1 MATLVGDAA
10 TMQGKYVV
18 LDTTVGSTRSVIVP
32 QLSGHQGDAGRIIY
46 LAVKDGTTPHNMDGQ
61 KLVLKAK
68 DATGTPKVSDT
79 MTAIDSSAGGLVQF
93 TVPAQ
98 FYQAD
103 GPYSTAYFEL
113 RSTSSDTV
121 ISTINVSFEVLES
134 ATIMTTGQSQ
144 IYNNE
149 MSNTMESV
157 NASINNQLQV
167 LQEQVSN
174 AAALAKTAQA
184 SLDALIAAAKA
195 NSFAALAGDNKFT
208 GNNTFSGTTTI
219 NNLNSP
225 TLDSLKST
233 LINNI
238 NSVSNSVSNQLS
250 GKLKVEDAWTRNY
263 TLGGAFNAPSGG
275 TNQFALSRYKIMD
288 GLVIITG
295 RGDLVINS
303 ANEYY
308 EGTITLPWVV
318 DNADTAFAQMYWNDA
333 NGASSYAL
341 PHLGVR
347 SNQIGI
353 SMKGARTN
361 QTVRLSLIIFTQDY

>member
-18 LDTTVGSTRSVIVP
+18 LDTTVGSTRSVTVP

-46 LAVKDGTTPHNMDGQ
+46 LAVKDGTMPHNMDGQ

-68 DATGTPKVSDT
+68 DASGTPKVSDT
-79 MTAIDSSAGGLVQF
+79 MTAVDSSAGGLVQF

-103 GPYSTAYFEL
+103 GPYNTAYFEL
-113 RSTSSDTV
+113 KSTSDDMV

-134 ATIMTTGQSQ
+134 ATIMTTGQSEV
-144 IYNNE
+144 YNNE
-149 MSNTMESV
+149 MGNKMDEVNT
-157 NASINNQLQV
+157 SITNQLKA
-167 LQEQVSN
+167 LQEQIDTASTLV
-174 AAALAKTAQA
+174 KTAQA
-184 SLDALIAAAKA
+184 SLEAVSAAAKA
-195 NSFAALAGDNKFT
+195 NSFATLTGDNNFT
-208 GNNTFSGTTTI
+208 GNNNFSGTTTI

-233 LINNI
+233 LTNNI
-238 NSVSNSVSNQLS
+238 NAVSNSVSSQLS
-250 GKLKVEDAWTRNY
+250 GKLNIEDAWTRNY

-275 TNQFALSRYKIMD
+275 TNQFALSRFKIMD

-303 ANEYY
+303 ASEYY
-308 EGTITLPWVV
+308 EGSITLPWVV
-318 DNADTAFAQMYWNDA
+318 DNADTAFAQVYWNDA

-341 PHLGVR
+341 PHLGTR

-361 QTVRLSLIIFTQDY
+361 QTVRLSLLIFTQDY

>member
-1 MATLVGDAA
+1 MATLVGDDDN
-10 TMQGKYVV
+10 MKGKYVV
-18 LDTTVGSTRSVIVP
+18 LDTTVSSTRSVAVP
-32 QLSGHQGDAGRIIY
+32 QLSGHQGDAGRVVY
-46 LAVKDGTTPHNMDGQ
+46 LAVQDGKVPHNMDGQ

-68 DATGTPKVSDT
+68 DASGTPKVSDT
-79 MTAIDSSAGGLVQF
+79 MTAVISSSGGLVEF
-93 TVPAQ
+93 TVPSQ

-134 ATIMTTGQSQ
+134 ATIMTTGQSEV
-144 IYNNE
+144 YNSE

-157 NASINNQLQV
+157 NASINSQLKA
-167 LQEQVSN
+167 LQEQVDTAST
-174 AAALAKTAQA
+174 LAKTAQA
-184 SLDALIAAAKA
+184 SLDAVSAAAKA
-195 NSFAALAGDNKFT
+195 GQFSSLSGNNNFT
-208 GNNTFSGTTTI
+208 GNNTFGGATTI
-219 NNLNSP
+219 NDLSSP
-225 TLDSLKST
+225 ALDSLKST
-233 LINNI
+233 LTNNI
-238 NSVSNSVSNQLS
+238 NAVSNSVSSQLA
-250 GKLKVEDAWTRNY
+250 GKLQVSDSWTRNY
-263 TLGGAFNAPSGG
+263 TLGGAFTAPSGG

-288 GLVIITG
+288 GLSIITG

-318 DNADTAFAQMYWNDA
+318 DNADTAFAQVYWNDA

-341 PHLGVR
+341 PHLGAR
-347 SNQIGI
+347 SNQVGI

-361 QTVRLSLIIFTQDY
+361 QTVRLSLVIFTQDY

>member
-10 TMQGKYVV
+10 TLQGKYVV

-32 QLSGHQGDAGRIIY
+32 QLSGHQGDAGRIVY

-68 DATGTPKVSDT
+68 DASGTPKVSDT
-79 MTAIDSSAGGLVQF
+79 MTAVDSSAGGLVQF

-134 ATIMTTGQSQ
+134 ATIMTTGQSEV
-144 IYNNE
+144 YNNA
-149 MSNTMESV
+149 MSNAMESV

-167 LQEQVSN
+167 LQDQVSN
-174 AAALAKTAQA
+174 AAALAKTAQS
-184 SLDALIAAAKA
+184 SLDALTAAAKA
-195 NSFAALAGDNKFT
+195 NSFATLTGDNT
-208 GNNTFSGTTTI
+208 YSGNNTFNGKTTI
-219 NNLNSP
+219 NDLSSP

-233 LINNI
+233 LTNNM
-238 NSVSNSVSNQLS
+238 NAVSNSINSQLS
-250 GKLKVEDAWTRNY
+250 GKLQVADSWTRNY

-303 ANEYY
+303 ASEYY
-308 EGTITLPWVV
+308 EGNITLPWVV
-318 DNADTAFAQMYWNDA
+318 DNADTAFCQMYWNDA

-341 PHLGVR
+341 PHLGTR

-361 QTVRLSLIIFTQDY
+361 QTVWLSLVIFTQDY

>member
-1 MATLVGDAA
+1 MATLVGDPA
-10 TMQGKYVV
+10 TPQGKYVV

-32 QLSGHQGDAGRIIY
+32 QLSGHQGDAGRIVY
-46 LAVKDGTTPHNMDGQ
+46 LAIKDGTTPHNMDGQ

-68 DATGTPKVSDT
+68 DASGTPKVSDT
-79 MTAIDSSAGGLVQF
+79 MTAVDSSAGGLVQF

-149 MSNTMESV
+149 MSNAMESI

-167 LQEQVSN
+167 LQDQVSN
-174 AAALAKTAQA
+174 AAALAKTAQS
-184 SLDALIAAAKA
+184 SLDALTAAAKA
-195 NSFAALAGDNKFT
+195 NSFAALSGDNKFT
-208 GNNTFSGTTTI
+208 GNNNFSGTTTI
-219 NNLNSP
+219 DNLSSP
-225 TLDSLKST
+225 TIDSLKNT
-233 LINNI
+233 LTNNI
-238 NSVSNSVSNQLS
+238 NSVSNSVSSQLS
-250 GKLKVEDAWTRNY
+250 GKLQVADSWTRNY
-263 TLGGAFNAPSGG
+263 TLGGAFTAPEGG

-288 GLVIITG
+288 GLSIITG
-295 RGDLVINS
+295 RGDLVVNS
-303 ANEYY
+303 SNEYY

-318 DNADTAFAQMYWNDA
+318 DNADTAFTQVYWNDA
-333 NGASSYAL
+333 NTASSYAV
-341 PHLGVR
+341 PRLGTR
-347 SNQIGI
+347 SRDLAIA
-353 SMKGARTN
+353 MKGARTN
-361 QTVRLSLIIFTQDY
+361 HTIRLSLVIFTQDY

>member
-18 LDTTVGSTRSVIVP
+18 LDTTVDSTSSVIVP

-79 MTAIDSSAGGLVQF
+79 MTAVDSSAGGLVQF

-134 ATIMTTGQSQ
+134 ATIMTIGQSQ
-144 IYNNE
+144 IYNNA

-157 NASINNQLQV
+157 NASISNQLQV
-167 LQEQVSN
+167 LQDQVSN
-174 AAALAKTAQA
+174 AATLAKTAQS
-184 SLDALIAAAKA
+184 SLDALTAAAKA
-195 NSFAALAGDNKFT
+195 NSFPILSVANTFT
-208 GNNTFSGTTTI
+208 GNNTFNGTTTI
-219 NNLNSP
+219 ENLVSP
-225 TLDSLKST
+225 TLDSLEST
-233 LINNI
+233 LTNNI
-238 NSVSNSVSNQLS
+238 NAVSNSISAQLS
-250 GKLKVEDAWTRNY
+250 GKLNVEESWTRNY
-263 TLGGAFNAPSGG
+263 TLGGAFSAPSAG

-303 ANEYY
+303 TDDYY
-308 EGTITLPWVV
+308 EGSITLPWVV
-318 DNADTAFAQMYWNDA
+318 DNADTAFAQVYWNNA

-341 PHLGVR
+341 PHLGTK
-347 SNQIGI
+347 SNQVGI
-353 SMKGARTN
+353 SMKGALTN
-361 QTVRLSLIIFTQDY
+361 QTVRLSLVIFTQDY

>member
-18 LDTTVGSTRSVIVP
+18 LDTTVGSTSSVIVP

-79 MTAIDSSAGGLVQF
+79 MTAVDSSAGGLVQF

-113 RSTSSDTV
+113 RSTTTDTV

-134 ATIMTTGQSQ
+134 ATIMTTGQSEV
-144 IYNNE
+144 YNNA
-149 MSNTMESV
+149 MSNAMESV

-167 LQEQVSN
+167 LQDQVSN
-174 AAALAKTAQA
+174 AAALAKTAQS
-184 SLDALIAAAKA
+184 SLDALTAAAKA
-195 NSFAALAGDNKFT
+195 NSFAALAGNNEFT
-208 GNNTFSGTTTI
+208 GNNNFDGTTTI
-219 NNLNSP
+219 KNLSSP
-225 TLDSLKST
+225 TIDNLKST
-233 LINNI
+233 LTNNI
-238 NSVSNSVSNQLS
+238 NAVSGSVSNQLS
-250 GKLKVEDAWTRNY
+250 GKLNVEDAWTRNY
-263 TLGGAFNAPSGG
+263 TLGGALTAPQGG

-288 GLVIITG
+288 GLSIITG
-295 RGDLVINS
+295 RGDLVVNS

-318 DNADTAFAQMYWNDA
+318 DNADTAFVQVYWNDA
-333 NGASSYAL
+333 NTASSYAV
-341 PHLGVR
+341 PRLGTMSR
-347 SNQIGI
+347 DLAIA
-353 SMKGARTN
+353 MKGARTN
-361 QTVRLSLIIFTQDY
+361 HTIRLSLVIITRDY

>member
-18 LDTTVGSTRSVIVP
+18 LDTTVGSTRSVAVP

-46 LAVKDGTTPHNMDGQ
+46 LAIKDGTTPHNMDGQ

-68 DATGTPKVSDT
+68 DASGTPKVSDT
-79 MTAIDSSAGGLVQF
+79 MTAVDSSAGGLVQF
-93 TVPAQ
+93 TVPSQ

-113 RSTSSDTV
+113 KSTSDDTV

-134 ATIMTTGQSQ
+134 ATIMTTGQSEV
-144 IYNNE
+144 YNNE
-149 MSNTMESV
+149 MGNTMESV
-157 NASINNQLQV
+157 NASITNQLKV
-167 LQEQVSN
+167 LQEQVDTAST
-174 AAALAKTAQA
+174 LAKTAQA
-184 SLDALIAAAKA
+184 SLDAVSAAAKA
-195 NSFAALAGDNKFT
+195 NSFATLTGDNKFT
-208 GNNTFSGTTTI
+208 GNNDLGGNTTI
-219 NNLNSP
+219 ENLSSP

-233 LINNI
+233 LTNNI
-238 NSVSNSVSNQLS
+238 NAVSNSVSNQLS
-250 GKLKVEDAWTRNY
+250 GKLNVEDSWTRNY
-263 TLGGAFNAPSGG
+263 TLGGAFTAPSGG

-288 GLVIITG
+288 GLSIITG
-295 RGDLVINS
+295 RGNLVVNS
-303 ANEYY
+303 SNEYY
-308 EGTITLPWVV
+308 EGSITLPWVV
-318 DNADTAFAQMYWNDA
+318 DNADTAFAQVYWNDA

-361 QTVRLSLIIFTQDY
+361 WTIRLSLIIFTQDY

>member
-1 MATLVGDAA
+1 MATLVGEPA
-10 TMQGKYVV
+10 TPQGKYAV
-18 LDTTVGSTRSVIVP
+18 LDTTVSSTRSVIIP
-32 QLSGHQGDAGRIIY
+32 QLSGHQGDAGRIVY
-46 LAVKDGTTPHNMDGQ
+46 LAIKDGNTPHNMDGQ

-68 DATGTPKVSDT
+68 DASGTPKVSDT
-79 MTAIDSSAGGLVQF
+79 MTAVDSSAGGLVQF
-93 TVPAQ
+93 TVPSQ

-103 GPYSTAYFEL
+103 GPYNTAYFEL
-113 RSTSSDTV
+113 RYTSSDTV

-134 ATIMTTGQSQ
+134 ATIMTTGQSEV
-144 IYNNE
+144 YNNE
-149 MSNTMESV
+149 MSKTMESV

-167 LQEQVSN
+167 LQNQVSN
-174 AAALAKTAQA
+174 AAALAKTAQS
-184 SLDALIAAAKA
+184 SLDALTAAAKA
-195 NSFAALAGDNKFT
+195 NSFAALSGDNKFT
-208 GNNTFSGTTTI
+208 GNNNFSGTTTI
-219 NNLNSP
+219 DNLSSP
-225 TLDSLKST
+225 TIDSLKST
-233 LINNI
+233 LTNNI
-238 NSVSNSVSNQLS
+238 NSVSNSVSSQLS
-250 GKLKVEDAWTRNY
+250 GKLQVADSWTRNY

-288 GLVIITG
+288 GLSIITG

-303 ANEYY
+303 ASEYY

-318 DNADTAFAQMYWNDA
+318 DNADTAFAQVYWNDA

-361 QTVRLSLIIFTQDY
+361 QTVRLSLIIFTKDY

>member
-18 LDTTVGSTRSVIVP
+18 LDTTVGSTSSVIVP

-79 MTAIDSSAGGLVQF
+79 MTAVDSSAGGLVQF

-113 RSTSSDTV
+113 RSTTTDTV

-149 MSNTMESV
+149 MNNTMESI

-167 LQEQVSN
+167 LQDQVSN
-174 AAALAKTAQA
+174 AATLAKTAQS
-184 SLDALIAAAKA
+184 SLDALVAAAKA
-195 NSFAALAGDNKFT
+195 NSFAALAGDNNFT

-233 LINNI
+233 LTNNI
-238 NSVSNSVSNQLS
+238 NAVSNSVSSQLS
-250 GKLKVEDAWTRNY
+250 GKLNVEDSWTRNY

-303 ANEYY
+303 ASEYY
-308 EGTITLPWVV
+308 EGSITLPWVV

-341 PHLGVR
+341 PHLGTR

-361 QTVRLSLIIFTQDY
+361 QTVRLSLIIFTKDY

>member
-1 MATLVGDAA
+1 MATLVGSDAN
-10 TMQGKYVV
+10 MQGKYVV

-32 QLSGHQGDAGRIIY
+32 QLSGHQGDAGRIVY

-68 DATGTPKVSDT
+68 DASGTPKVSDT
-79 MTAIDSSAGGLVQF
+79 MTAVDSSAGGLVQF

-134 ATIMTTGQSQ
+134 ATIMTTGQSEV
-144 IYNNE
+144 YNNE

-157 NASINNQLQV
+157 NASINNQLQA
-167 LQEQVSN
+167 LQTQVSN
-174 AAALAKTAQA
+174 AAALAKTAQS
-184 SLDALIAAAKA
+184 SLDALTAAAKA
-195 NSFAALAGDNKFT
+195 NSFAALAGDNQFT
-208 GNNTFSGTTTI
+208 GNNTFNGTTTI
-219 NNLNSP
+219 NNLSSP
-225 TLDSLKST
+225 TIDSLKNT
-233 LINNI
+233 LTNNI
-238 NSVSNSVSNQLS
+238 NSVSNSVSSQLS
-250 GKLKVEDAWTRNY
+250 GKLQVADSWTRNY
-263 TLGGAFNAPSGG
+263 TLGGAFTAPQGG

-303 ANEYY
+303 ASEYY

-318 DNADTAFAQMYWNDA
+318 DNADTAFAQVYWNDA

-341 PHLGVR
+341 PHLGAR

>member
-18 LDTTVGSTRSVIVP
+18 LDTTVGSTRSVAVP

-46 LAVKDGTTPHNMDGQ
+46 LAIKDGTTPHNMDGQ

-68 DATGTPKVSDT
+68 DASGTPKVSDT
-79 MTAIDSSAGGLVQF
+79 MTAVDSSAGGLVQF

-103 GPYSTAYFEL
+103 GPYNTAYFEL
-113 RSTSSDTV
+113 KSTSDDTV

-134 ATIMTTGQSQ
+134 ATIMTTGQSEV
-144 IYNNE
+144 YNNE
-149 MSNTMESV
+149 MGNTMESV
-157 NASINNQLQV
+157 NASITNQLKA
-167 LQEQVSN
+167 LQEQVDTAST
-174 AAALAKTAQA
+174 LAKTAQA
-184 SLDALIAAAKA
+184 SLDAITAAAKA
-195 NSFAALAGDNKFT
+195 NSFATLSGDNKFT
-208 GNNTFSGTTTI
+208 GNNDFGGTTTI
-219 NNLNSP
+219 ENLSSP

-233 LINNI
+233 LTNNI
-238 NSVSNSVSNQLS
+238 NAVSNSVSSQLS
-250 GKLKVEDAWTRNY
+250 GKLNVEDSWTRNY

-303 ANEYY
+303 ASEYY
-308 EGTITLPWVV
+308 EGSITLPWVV
-318 DNADTAFAQMYWNDA
+318 DNADTAFAQVYWNDA

-341 PHLGVR
+341 PHLGTR

-361 QTVRLSLIIFTQDY
+361 QTVRLSLIIFTKDY

>member
-1 MATLVGDAA
+1 MATLVGSDAN
-10 TMQGKYVV
+10 MQGKYVV
-18 LDTTVGSTRSVIVP
+18 LDTTVGSTRSVAVP
-32 QLSGHQGDAGRIIY
+32 QLSGHQGDAGRIVY
-46 LAVKDGTTPHNMDGQ
+46 LAVKDGTAPHNMDGQ

-68 DATGTPKVSDT
+68 DASGTPKVSDT
-79 MTAIDSSAGGLVQF
+79 MTAVDSSAGGLVQF

-113 RSTSSDTV
+113 RSTTTDTV

-134 ATIMTTGQSQ
+134 ATIMTTGQSEV
-144 IYNNE
+144 YNNE
-149 MSNTMESV
+149 MSNAMESI

-167 LQEQVSN
+167 LQDQVSN
-174 AAALAKTAQA
+174 AAALAKTAQS
-184 SLDALIAAAKA
+184 SLDALTAAAKA
-195 NSFAALAGDNKFT
+195 NSFAAVSGDNKFT

-219 NNLNSP
+219 ENLSSP
-225 TLDSLKST
+225 TIDSLKNT
-233 LINNI
+233 LTNNI
-238 NSVSNSVSNQLS
+238 NAVSGSISNQLS
-250 GKLKVEDAWTRNY
+250 GKLNVEDAWTRNY
-263 TLGGAFNAPSGG
+263 TLGGAFTAPSGG

-303 ANEYY
+303 SNEYY
-308 EGTITLPWVV
+308 EGSITLPWVV
-318 DNADTAFAQMYWNDA
+318 DNADTAFAQVYWNDA

>member
-18 LDTTVGSTRSVIVP
+18 LDTTVGSTRSVAVP
-32 QLSGHQGDAGRIIY
+32 QLSGHQGDNGRIIY
-46 LAVKDGTTPHNMDGQ
+46 LAIKDGTTPHNMDGQ

-68 DATGTPKVSDT
+68 DASGTPKVSDT
-79 MTAIDSSAGGLVQF
+79 MTAVDSSAGGLVQF

-103 GPYSTAYFEL
+103 GPYNTAYFEL
-113 RSTSSDTV
+113 RSTTTDTV

-134 ATIMTTGQSQ
+134 ATIMTTGQSE

-149 MSNTMESV
+149 IGNKMESV
-157 NASINNQLQV
+157 NASINNQLKI
-167 LQEQVSN
+167 LQDQVSN
-174 AAALAKTAQA
+174 AAALAKTAQS
-184 SLDALIAAAKA
+184 SLDALVAAAKA

-208 GNNTFSGTTTI
+208 GNNNFGGTTTI
-219 NNLNSP
+219 EKLLSP
-225 TLDSLKST
+225 TIDNLKST
-233 LINNI
+233 LTNNI
-238 NSVSNSVSNQLS
+238 NAVSNSVSSQLS
-250 GKLKVEDAWTRNY
+250 GKLNVEDSWTRNY

-295 RGDLVINS
+295 RGNLVINS

>member
-1 MATLVGDAA
+1 MTTLVGDPA
-10 TMQGKYVV
+10 TPQGKYVV

-32 QLSGHQGDAGRIIY
+32 QLSGHQGDAGRIVY
-46 LAVKDGTTPHNMDGQ
+46 LAIKDGTTPHNMDGQ

-68 DATGTPKVSDT
+68 DASGTPKVSDT
-79 MTAIDSSAGGLVQF
+79 MTAVDSSAGGLVQF

-134 ATIMTTGQSQ
+134 ATIMTTGQSE
-144 IYNNE
+144 IYNNA

-157 NASINNQLQV
+157 NASINSQLQI
-167 LQEQVSN
+167 LQNQVSN
-174 AAALAKTAQA
+174 AAALAKTAQS
-184 SLDALIAAAKA
+184 SLDALTAAAKA
-195 NSFAALAGDNKFT
+195 NSFAALSGDNKFT
-208 GNNTFSGTTTI
+208 GNNNFGGTTTI
-219 NNLNSP
+219 DNLSSP
-225 TLDSLKST
+225 TIDSLKNMLT
-233 LINNI
+233 NNI
-238 NSVSNSVSNQLS
+238 NSVSNSVSSQLS
-250 GKLKVEDAWTRNY
+250 GKLQVADSWTRNY
-263 TLGGAFNAPSGG
+263 TLGGAFNAPQGG

-303 ANEYY
+303 ASEYY

-318 DNADTAFAQMYWNDA
+318 DNADTAFAQVYWNDA

-341 PHLGVR
+341 PHLGAR

>member
-10 TMQGKYVV
+10 TPQGKYVV

-32 QLSGHQGDAGRIIY
+32 QLSGHQGDAGRIVY
-46 LAVKDGTTPHNMDGQ
+46 LAIKDGTTPHNMDGQ

-79 MTAIDSSAGGLVQF
+79 MTAVDSSAGGLVQF

-149 MSNTMESV
+149 MNNAMESI

-167 LQEQVSN
+167 LQDQVSN

-184 SLDALIAAAKA
+184 SLDALVAAAKA

-208 GNNTFSGTTTI
+208 GNNNFSGTTTI
-219 NNLNSP
+219 KNLNSP
-225 TLDSLKST
+225 TLDSLKSMLT
-233 LINNI
+233 NNI
-238 NSVSNSVSNQLS
+238 NAVSNSVSSQLS
-250 GKLKVEDAWTRNY
+250 GKLNVEDSWTRNY

-303 ANEYY
+303 ASEYY

-318 DNADTAFAQMYWNDA
+318 DNADTAFAQVYWNDA

-341 PHLGVR
+341 PRLGTR
-347 SNQIGI
+347 SNQISI

-361 QTVRLSLIIFTQDY
+361 QTVRLSLVIFTQDY

>member
-1 MATLVGDAA
+1 MANLVGDAA
-10 TMQGKYVV
+10 TLQGKYVV

-32 QLSGHQGDAGRIIY
+32 QLSGHQGDAGRIVY

-68 DATGTPKVSDT
+68 DASGTPKVSDT
-79 MTAIDSSAGGLVQF
+79 MTAVDSSAGGLVQF

-134 ATIMTTGQSQ
+134 ATIMTTGQSEV
-144 IYNNE
+144 YNNE
-149 MSNTMESV
+149 MSKTMESV
-157 NASINNQLQV
+157 NASINSQLQI
-167 LQEQVSN
+167 LQNQVSN
-174 AAALAKTAQA
+174 AAALAKTAQS
-184 SLDALIAAAKA
+184 SLDALTAAAKA
-195 NSFAALAGDNKFT
+195 NSFAALSGDNKFT
-208 GNNTFSGTTTI
+208 GNNNFSGTTTI
-219 NNLNSP
+219 DNLSSP
-225 TLDSLKST
+225 TIDSLKNT
-233 LINNI
+233 LTNNI
-238 NSVSNSVSNQLS
+238 NAVSKSVSDQLS
-250 GKLKVEDAWTRNY
+250 GKLNVEDSWTRNY

-303 ANEYY
+303 ASEYY

-318 DNADTAFAQMYWNDA
+318 DNADTAFAQVYWNDA

-341 PHLGVR
+341 PHLGAR

>member
-1 MATLVGDAA
+1 MATLVGDPA
-10 TMQGKYVV
+10 TPQGKYVV

-32 QLSGHQGDAGRIIY
+32 QLSGHQGDAGRIVY
-46 LAVKDGTTPHNMDGQ
+46 LAIKDGTTPHNMDGQ

-79 MTAIDSSAGGLVQF
+79 MTAVDSSAGGLVQF

-134 ATIMTTGQSQ
+134 ATIMTTGQSR

-167 LQEQVSN
+167 LQDQVSN

-184 SLDALIAAAKA
+184 SLDALTAAANA
-195 NSFAALAGDNKFT
+195 NSFPILSVANTFT
-208 GNNTFSGTTTI
+208 GNNTFNGTTTI
-219 NNLNSP
+219 ENLVSP
-225 TLDSLKST
+225 TLDSLQST
-233 LINNI
+233 MTNNI
-238 NSVSNSVSNQLS
+238 NAVSNSISAQLS
-250 GKLKVEDAWTRNY
+250 GKLNVEESWTRNY
-263 TLGGAFNAPSGG
+263 TLGGAFSAPSAG

-303 ANEYY
+303 TDDYY
-308 EGTITLPWVV
+308 EGSITLPWVV
-318 DNADTAFAQMYWNDA
+318 DNADTAFAQVYWNNA

-341 PHLGVR
+341 PHLGTK
-347 SNQIGI
+347 SNQVGI
-353 SMKGARTN
+353 SMKGALTN
-361 QTVRLSLIIFTQDY
+361 QTVRLSLVIFTQDY

>member
-10 TMQGKYVV
+10 TLQGKYVV

-32 QLSGHQGDAGRIIY
+32 QLSGHQGDAGRIVY

-68 DATGTPKVSDT
+68 DASGTPKVSDT

-134 ATIMTTGQSQ
+134 ATIMTTGQSEV
-144 IYNNE
+144 YNNE

-157 NASINNQLQV
+157 NTSINNQLQA
-167 LQEQVSN
+167 LQAQVSN
-174 AAALAKTAQA
+174 AAALAKTAQS
-184 SLDALIAAAKA
+184 SLDALTAAAKA
-195 NSFAALAGDNKFT
+195 NSFAALSGDNKFT
-208 GNNTFSGTTTI
+208 GNNSFGGTTTI
-219 NNLNSP
+219 DNLSSP
-225 TLDSLKST
+225 TIDSLKNT
-233 LINNI
+233 LTNNI
-238 NSVSNSVSNQLS
+238 NSVSNSVSSQLS
-250 GKLKVEDAWTRNY
+250 GKLQVADSWTRNY
-263 TLGGAFNAPSGG
+263 TLGGAFTAPQGG

-288 GLVIITG
+288 GLSIITG

-303 ANEYY
+303 ASEFY

-318 DNADTAFAQMYWNDA
+318 DNADTAFAQVYWNDA

-341 PHLGVR
+341 PHLGAR

>member
-18 LDTTVGSTRSVIVP
+18 LDTTVGSTSSVIVP

-79 MTAIDSSAGGLVQF
+79 MTAVDSSAGGLVQF

-113 RSTSSDTV
+113 RSTTTDTV

-134 ATIMTTGQSQ
+134 ATIMTTGQSE
-144 IYNNE
+144 IYSNA

-157 NASINNQLQV
+157 NASISNQLQT
-167 LQEQVSN
+167 LQDQVSN
-174 AAALAKTAQA
+174 AATLAKAAQS
-184 SLDALIAAAKA
+184 SLDALTAAAKA
-195 NSFAALAGDNKFT
+195 NSFAALSGDNKFT
-208 GNNTFSGTTTI
+208 GNNNFGGTTTI
-219 NNLNSP
+219 DNLSSP
-225 TLDSLKST
+225 TIGSLKNT
-233 LINNI
+233 LTNNI
-238 NSVSNSVSNQLS
+238 NAVSKSVSSQLS
-250 GKLKVEDAWTRNY
+250 GKLQVADSWTRNY

-275 TNQFALSRYKIMD
+275 TNQFAL
-288 GLVIITG
+288 
-295 RGDLVINS
+295 
-303 ANEYY
+303 
-308 EGTITLPWVV
+308 
-318 DNADTAFAQMYWNDA
+318 
-333 NGASSYAL
+333 
-341 PHLGVR
+341 
-347 SNQIGI
+347 
-353 SMKGARTN
+353 
-361 QTVRLSLIIFTQDY
+361 LS

>member
-1 MATLVGDAA
+1 METLVGDVA

-18 LDTTVGSTRSVIVP
+18 LDTTVGSTRSVAVP
-32 QLSGHQGDAGRIIY
+32 QLSGHQGDAGRVIY
-46 LAVKDGTTPHNMDGQ
+46 LAIKDGTTPHNMDGQ

-68 DATGTPKVSDT
+68 DASGTPKVSDT
-79 MTAIDSSAGGLVQF
+79 MIAVDSSAGGLVQF
-93 TVPAQ
+93 TVPSQ

-103 GPYSTAYFEL
+103 GPYNTAYFEL
-113 RSTSSDTV
+113 QSTSDDTV

-134 ATIMTTGQSQ
+134 ATIMTTGQSEV
-144 IYNNE
+144 YNNA

-157 NASINNQLQV
+157 NASINNQLQT
-167 LQEQVSN
+167 LQAQVSN

-184 SLDALIAAAKA
+184 SLDAITTAANA
-195 NSFAALAGDNKFT
+195 NSFATLSGNNGFT
-208 GNNTFSGTTTI
+208 GNNNFGGTTTI
-219 NNLNSP
+219 ENLTSP

-233 LINNI
+233 LTNNI
-238 NSVSNSVSNQLS
+238 NAVSNSVSSQLA
-250 GKLKVEDAWTRNY
+250 GKLQVSDSWTRNY
-263 TLGGAFNAPSGG
+263 TLGGAFTAPSAG

-303 ANEYY
+303 SDEYY
-308 EGTITLPWVV
+308 EGSITLPWVV
-318 DNADTAFAQMYWNDA
+318 DNADTAFAQVYWNDA

-341 PHLGVR
+341 PHLGTR
-347 SNQIGI
+347 SNQISL

-361 QTVRLSLIIFTQDY
+361 WTIRLSLVIFTQDY

>member
-10 TMQGKYVV
+10 TPQGKYVV

-32 QLSGHQGDAGRIIY
+32 QLSGHQGDAGRIVY
-46 LAVKDGTTPHNMDGQ
+46 LAIKDGTTPHNMDGQ

-79 MTAIDSSAGGLVQF
+79 MTAVDSSAGGLVQF

-113 RSTSSDTV
+113 RSTSSNTV

-134 ATIMTTGQSQ
+134 ATIMTTGQSEV
-144 IYNNE
+144 YNNE

-157 NASINNQLQV
+157 NASINNQLQI
-167 LQEQVSN
+167 LQNQVSN
-174 AAALAKTAQA
+174 AATLAKTAQS
-184 SLDALIAAAKA
+184 SLDALTAAAKA
-195 NSFAALAGDNKFT
+195 NSFAALSGDNKFT
-208 GNNTFSGTTTI
+208 GNNNFGGTTTI
-219 NNLNSP
+219 DNLSSP
-225 TLDSLKST
+225 TIDSLKNT
-233 LINNI
+233 LTNNI
-238 NSVSNSVSNQLS
+238 NAVSKSVSSQLS
-250 GKLKVEDAWTRNY
+250 GKLQVADSWTRNY

-275 TNQFALSRYKIMD
+275 TNQFALSRYRIMD

-303 ANEYY
+303 ASEYY

-318 DNADTAFAQMYWNDA
+318 DNADTAFAQVYWNDA

-341 PHLGVR
+341 PHLGTR
-347 SNQIGI
+347 SNQVGI